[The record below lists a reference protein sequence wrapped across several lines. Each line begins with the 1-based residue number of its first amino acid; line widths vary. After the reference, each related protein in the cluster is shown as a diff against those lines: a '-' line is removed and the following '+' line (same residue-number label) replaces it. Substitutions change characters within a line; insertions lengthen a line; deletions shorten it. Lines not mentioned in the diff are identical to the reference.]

1 MEDIYSK
8 IEHAELSIADFIETY
23 DGIGDPIWQI
33 AKTAVAVYVKKYIG
47 EMSVNEIVQN
57 LSQHGDL
64 FEYHVQRIF
73 QMDA

>member
-1 MEDIYSK
+1 MEDVYSK
-8 IEHAELSIADFIETY
+8 IENSELSVAYFIEVY
-23 DGIGDPIWQI
+23 DGCGDPIWQI

-47 EMSVNEIVQN
+47 ELSATEIIQN

-73 QMDA
+73 QMDV